1 MLDWVYLLAVPAYL
15 ILDHFLWSAGGML
28 SYMAYNAARG
38 VLLETAALSTISMIR
53 MAAIFL
59 VIHST
64 LGVPLTHPVMFVLCV
79 LDFRHGVST
88 AAERI
93 DLEDEAEMQN
103 VYRFTR
109 GIFCGQV
116 ALAVFM
122 AAVTGKSLLFSNPSL

>member
-53 MAAIFL
+53 MAAIFI

-79 LDFRHGVST
+79 LDFRHGVNKAVDQVAVS
-88 AAERI
+88 
-93 DLEDEAEMQN
+93 DEAEMMQ
-103 VYRFTR
+103 VFRFTR
-109 GIFCGQV
+109 GIFCGQI
-116 ALAVFM
+116 AMAFFM
-122 AAVTGKSLLFSNPSL
+122 AALVGKDLIR